1 MWQKHGKK
9 LLIGLMFAVI
19 TVAAAVLI
27 SYSSRH
33 NYAANDQIEAY
44 KRARTI
50 EIHTV
55 EDYLEFA
62 NSFTD
67 EYNYDQWEVV
77 LCSDLDFSG
86 YENIPV
92 IGDTSI
98 DEDAMT
104 FSGTFEGNGYKI
116 SNLHISN
123 PGGRAAMFACLGGMV
138 KNLRVESSS
147 FSGNICGA
155 ISAEMYD
162 GEILNCYVDAPVE
175 GDVSGS
181 ITGICYGEIYNCV
194 SATNPYGVFEHGK
207 VEYCYLIGNED
218 IETLNRNLYN
228 VSGWFRDASFCEWK
242 VSEDGILSK
251 DKMDLLESL
260 NARLLIN
267 GKEFAFQGYY
277 SGNDGRWYIALPA
290 TYGDSELYLEAKTSD
305 GVTEKFKRLEGE
317 AEILFTCGEFYYP
330 IRFVSADNID
340 TICVTLEKHKDLD
353 YIHANKIEEVPGY
366 ITIIHSDGT
375 ISYETM
381 KGFYG
386 HGNSSWE
393 SNKKSYNLKFDS
405 YVDLLGMGANNDFAL
420 LAGYRLNSLMSY
432 VANAELSKLIGFDY
446 APEYRLVNLFVGG
459 EYAGVYFLTEKI
471 ELDDNRIDITNIY
484 RETEKINTKALEAFE
499 HLVWDKEETRERRHY
514 YDVSN
519 NPVDIT
525 GGYLLE
531 KDICDYEPYESRFS
545 TYEKKSQVVLKR
557 APYSSE
563 EQVNYIAD
571 YWQEFEDALFSVDG
585 RNTKGK
591 YYTEYIDLESY
602 TMQWLMYELS
612 QEDSIASSVYFYKE
626 SDVDGD
632 GKLHACYPWDLERSF
647 KSLDNV
653 EVFGHV
659 DDQGDYWKAFYKHK
673 TFREEVAN
681 VWQEKFIPAID
692 FMILNTP
699 IENEE
704 SIKNLQWYLDN
715 LGMINFLES
724 SRWST
729 TDMYGKTELIKEIL
743 SIRKE
748 VITSA
753 LLAKE

>member
-1 MWQKHGKK
+1 MWQKHEKK

-19 TVAAAVLI
+19 TVAATVLI

-33 NYAANDQIEAY
+33 NFAANDQIEAY

-50 EIHTV
+50 EIYTV

-62 NSFTD
+62 NSFAN
-67 EYNYDQWEVV
+67 EYNYDQWKIV
-77 LCSDLDFSG
+77 LCNDLDFSG

-98 DEDAMT
+98 DEEPMI

-123 PGGRAAMFACLGGMV
+123 PDGRAAMFACLGGMV
-138 KNLRVESSS
+138 KNLQVENSS
-147 FSGNICGA
+147 FSGSICGT

-162 GEILNCYVDAPVE
+162 GVIVNCYVDTQVL
-175 GDVSGS
+175 GDVTGS
-181 ITGICYGEIYNCV
+181 ITGNCYGEIYNCV
-194 SATNPYGVFEHGK
+194 SLSDPYGTFEYGK

-218 IETLNRNLYN
+218 IEALNRNLYY
-228 VSGWFRDASFCEWK
+228 VSGRFKDAAFCEWE
-242 VSEDGILSK
+242 VTEDGILSK
-251 DKMDLLESL
+251 DKVELLESL
-260 NARLLIN
+260 NARVMIN
-267 GKEFAFQGYY
+267 GKEFIFRGYY
-277 SGNDGRWYIALPA
+277 SENDSRWYVALPA
-290 TYGDSELYLEAKTSD
+290 TYGASELYLEAKTSN
-305 GVTEKFKRLEGE
+305 GVIEKFKRLEGE
-317 AEILFTCGEFYYP
+317 EEILFTCGAFYYP

-340 TICVTLEKHKDLD
+340 TICITLEKHKNLD
-353 YIHANKIEEVPGY
+353 YVHANKVEEVPGY

-375 ISYETM
+375 VSYETM

-393 SNKKSYNLKFDS
+393 ADKKSYNLKFDS
-405 YVDLLGMGANNDFAL
+405 YVDLLGMGANDDFAL

-432 VANAELSKLIGFDY
+432 VANAELSKLVKFDY

-484 RETEKINTKALEAFE
+484 RETEKVNTKALESFG

-626 SDVDGD
+626 SDIDGD

-647 KSLDNV
+647 KSLDDV

-659 DDQGDYWKAFYKHK
+659 DDQGDYWEAFYKHK
-673 TFREEVAN
+673 TFREEVTR
-681 VWQEKFIPAID
+681 VWKEKFIPAID
-692 FMILNTP
+692 YMILDIP

-704 SIKNLQWYLDN
+704 GIKNLQWHLEN
-715 LGMINFLES
+715 LGMINYLENN
-724 SRWST
+724 RWST
-729 TDMYGKTELIKEIL
+729 ADMYGKTELIKEIL
-743 SIRKE
+743 SVRKE
-748 VITSA
+748 VITHA
-753 LLAKE
+753 LSTIE